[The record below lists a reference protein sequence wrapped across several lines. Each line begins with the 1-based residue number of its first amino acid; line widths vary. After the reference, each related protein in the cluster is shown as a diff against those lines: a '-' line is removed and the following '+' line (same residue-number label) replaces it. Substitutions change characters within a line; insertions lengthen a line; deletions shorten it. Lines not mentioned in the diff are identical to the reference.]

1 MHVSMMCDSV
11 CYVRVD
17 AAQLPTGLA
26 ENLRKLA
33 GPGRPARIKKPPR
46 ATRAAAR

>member
-26 ENLRKLA
+26 ENLRKLEQILA
-33 GPGRPARIKKPPR
+33 NLNKREQI
-46 ATRAAAR
+46 